1 MPFKDVM
8 ELRKSGN
15 LNEALNKA
23 EEDLAND
30 PNDIWNKR
38 SIAWVY
44 YDYLKSNA
52 SIDNYEQFKNYL
64 SKLSELNLP
73 EEEKMI
79 FDNSAFQV
87 GKIVFEIQKEEHPD
101 FSKLNELFDLIKGFH
116 FTKPSEAYTFL
127 YKAFHKGYHNWS
139 RYAEFADWWD
149 FNNFI
154 SSDYLP
160 EEYKGKKIMSI
171 VEQGY
176 IAYSK
181 KLLEGEIVNQYQLQ
195 KSINKDKL
203 NAFLPKL
210 ELIIEKHP
218 EYQYPPYFK
227 AKILIALGDKEDLLS
242 SFIPF
247 AKKKRNDF
255 WVWELMADTFPNRD
269 ERKKA
274 CLCKALSLNTPDDF
288 LINTRIKLAEILLI
302 EQRYPEAKLEIR
314 KSVEAR
320 EKQGWKIPNQIIE
333 KTEQDWYKDTTEN
346 KDNSNLYNQYKK
358 MAEQILFQND
368 PEETAVVEFVNE
380 NKRILNFVI
389 NKMRYGFFNYDGLIE
404 NPQIGDIIKIR
415 IKGEQPGEYFKVYT
429 VRKVEN
435 EENLPALNKFHGI
448 INIIEKSN
456 IGFVGEV
463 FFDSNFISK
472 NNIKQSQ
479 IVKGLAVLSFNKK
492 KNEWGWKA
500 VKLT

>member
-160 EEYKGKKIMSI
+160 EE
-171 VEQGY
+171 
-176 IAYSK
+176 
-181 KLLEGEIVNQYQLQ
+181 
-195 KSINKDKL
+195 
-203 NAFLPKL
+203 
-210 ELIIEKHP
+210 
-218 EYQYPPYFK
+218 
-227 AKILIALGDKEDLLS
+227 
-242 SFIPF
+242 
-247 AKKKRNDF
+247 
-255 WVWELMADTFPNRD
+255 
-269 ERKKA
+269 
-274 CLCKALSLNTPDDF
+274 
-288 LINTRIKLAEILLI
+288 
-302 EQRYPEAKLEIR
+302 
-314 KSVEAR
+314 
-320 EKQGWKIPNQIIE
+320 
-333 KTEQDWYKDTTEN
+333 
-346 KDNSNLYNQYKK
+346 
-358 MAEQILFQND
+358 
-368 PEETAVVEFVNE
+368 
-380 NKRILNFVI
+380 
-389 NKMRYGFFNYDGLIE
+389 
-404 NPQIGDIIKIR
+404 
-415 IKGEQPGEYFKVYT
+415 
-429 VRKVEN
+429 
-435 EENLPALNKFHGI
+435 
-448 INIIEKSN
+448 
-456 IGFVGEV
+456 
-463 FFDSNFISK
+463 
-472 NNIKQSQ
+472 
-479 IVKGLAVLSFNKK
+479 
-492 KNEWGWKA
+492 
-500 VKLT
+500 